1 MLSRTFFY
9 LSFFLLAT
17 CFNSNGQ
24 EAAAADSIK
33 AELANAKT
41 AEEKVKLL
49 DELSRTMM
57 NVNPQQSDE
66 YGQKLIAV
74 AEESRDRKLM
84 VKAYMSNGIRCSYFA
99 VKKEYTNKAIEFLN
113 RALLVAKENRLDEEA
128 GAVQLYLS
136 SVYLNVPDNDKAL
149 SYATLAFS
157 LISTLSNDS
166 LRAEAH
172 NVYGHV
178 YKVKNEKILA
188 LRNFLNA
195 LRIAEGIKNHP
206 LIRNCYLYLSDFYS
220 SIEDYDKAID
230 YFSMAY
236 KKLDITNEKN
246 VPYQRVVYIN
256 SIGNLFAQKKSYD
269 IAISHFERSIAMADS
284 LKFSNLKIPGYISL
298 LNQYLRMDQPGK
310 ALAYMNSPA
319 GENLK
324 KYLGN
329 FGMASI
335 IDNAYAVIYRD
346 LGRFDSAAY
355 YFNKAKPAFEQS
367 NSEASN
373 MSFYGQLAK
382 FYKLSGN
389 NQKAIEYYL
398 KVKEMSDKSGL
409 LENIQGAAKNLDT
422 LYTRMGNFQLAGK
435 YNAIYYQYKDSIDKQ
450 NREKELAQVEA
461 DDEQQRQTK
470 LLKEKDEND
479 RRRKSTQLIGIAI
492 FIAALFTA
500 LVMLGM
506 FKVSKAT
513 IRSLGFFAFIMLFEF
528 IFLVFKKNIAGI
540 TKGEPWKDL
549 AFMIALAALLVPLH
563 HWLEHKVIHYLTSHN
578 RLTTSGQSL
587 LSKFGRKTKP
597 AKPGV
602 NS

>member
-1 MLSRTFFY
+1 MHSRTFFC
-9 LSFFLLAT
+9 LSFFLLITLFKA
-17 CFNSNGQ
+17 NAQ

-33 AELANAKT
+33 AELAKAKT
-41 AEEKVKLL
+41 AEEKVKWL
-49 DELSRTMM
+49 DELSRVMM
-57 NVNPQQSDE
+57 NVNPQQGDE

-84 VKAYMSNGIRCSYFA
+84 VNAYMSNGIRCSYFA
-99 VKKEYTNKAIEFLN
+99 VKKEYTSKAIEFYN
-113 RALLVAKENRLDEEA
+113 RALQVARENRLDEEA

-136 SVYLNVPDNDKAL
+136 SIYLNVPDNDRAL
-149 SYATLAFS
+149 SYATQAFS
-157 LISTLSNDS
+157 LISTLTNDS

-188 LRNFLNA
+188 LRNFLSA
-195 LRIAEGIKNHP
+195 LRIAEEIKNHS

-230 YFSMAY
+230 YFSLAY
-236 KKLDITNEKN
+236 KKLDFTNEKN

-269 IAISHFERSIAMADS
+269 IAISYFERSIAMADS
-284 LKFSNLKIPGYISL
+284 LKFSTLKIPGYISL
-298 LNQYLRMDQPGK
+298 LNQYLRIDQPGK

-329 FGMASI
+329 FGMSSL

-355 YFNKAKPAFEQS
+355 YFNKAKPAIEQS

-382 FYKLSGN
+382 FYKVSGN

-422 LYTRMGNFQLAGK
+422 LYTRLGNFQLAGK

-450 NREKELAQVEA
+450 SREKELAQVEA
-461 DDEQQRQTK
+461 DDEQQRQAK
-470 LLKEKDEND
+470 LLKEKEEND
-479 RRRKSTQLIGIAI
+479 RRRKSTQLIAIAI

-506 FKVSKAT
+506 FKVSKGT

-528 IFLVFKKNIAGI
+528 IFLVFKKNIGGI
-540 TKGEPWKDL
+540 TGGEPWKDL

-578 RLTTSGQSL
+578 RLTTSGQNL
-587 LSKFGRKTKP
+587 LSKFSRKTKP
-597 AKPGV
+597 LKPDV

>member
-1 MLSRTFFY
+1 MLRRTFFY
-9 LSFFLLAT
+9 LPLFLLIN

-33 AELANAKT
+33 AELAKAKT

-49 DELSRTMM
+49 DELSRVMM
-57 NVNPQQSDE
+57 NINPQQGDE

-99 VKKEYTNKAIEFLN
+99 VKKEYTAKAIEFLN
-113 RALLVAKENRLDEEA
+113 RALQVAKDNRLDEEA
-128 GAVQLYLS
+128 GAAQLYLS

-284 LKFSNLKIPGYISL
+284 LKFSTMKIPGYISL

-329 FGMASI
+329 FGMSSL
-335 IDNAYAVIYRD
+335 IDNAFAVIYRD

-355 YFNKAKPAFEQS
+355 FFNKAKPAFEQS
-367 NSEASN
+367 NSEASI

-382 FYKLSGN
+382 FYKVSGN
-389 NQKAIEYYL
+389 NQKAVEYYL

-409 LENIQGAAKNLDT
+409 LENIQNASKNLDT
-422 LYTRMGNFQLAGK
+422 VYTRLGNFQLAGK

-450 NREKELAQVEA
+450 SREKELAQIEA

-470 LLKEKDEND
+470 LLKENEEND
-479 RRRKSTQLIGIAI
+479 RRRKSTQLIAIAI
-492 FIAALFTA
+492 FIAALFIA

-506 FKVSKAT
+506 FTVSKGT

-528 IFLVFKKNIAGI
+528 IFLVFKKNIGGI

-587 LSKFGRKTKP
+587 LSKLGRKTKP
-597 AKPGV
+597 VKPGI

>member
-1 MLSRTFFY
+1 MLSLKKYIF
-9 LSFFLLAT
+9 FFLLLLTAYD
-17 CFNSNGQ
+17 SQGQ
-24 EAAAADSIK
+24 EAAFVDSVK
-33 AELANAKT
+33 AELAKVT
-41 AEEKVKLL
+41 SAEDKVRLL
-49 DELSRTMM
+49 DELSKAMM
-57 NVNPQQSDE
+57 NISPQQADE
-66 YGQKLIAV
+66 YGQKLIVV

-84 VKAYMSNGIRCSYFA
+84 VKAYLSNGTRCSYFA
-99 VKKEYTNKAIEFLN
+99 VKKEYLNKAIEFFN
-113 RALLVAKENRLDEEA
+113 TALKIAQQNRLDEETGGIQLQLA
-128 GAVQLYLS
+128 GIYLTAS
-136 SVYLNVPDNDKAL
+136 DHDKAL
-149 SYATLAFS
+149 SYATQAFS
-157 LISTLSNDS
+157 LISTLPNDS

-172 NVYGHV
+172 NTYGFV
-178 YKVKNEKILA
+178 YKTKNEKILA

-195 LRIAEGIKNHP
+195 LRIAESINNNE
-206 LIRNCYLYLSDFYS
+206 LIRNCYIYLSDFYS

-236 KKLDITNEKN
+236 KKLDIVDEKN

-256 SIGNLFAQKKSYD
+256 SIGDLFAKKKSYD

-284 LKFSNLKIPGYISL
+284 LKFSNLKIPGYVSL

-310 ALAYMNSPA
+310 ALTYMNSPR

-329 FGMASI
+329 FGMSSI

-346 LGRFDSAAY
+346 LGQFDSADY
-355 YFNKAKPAFEQS
+355 YFNKAKPAFEKS

-373 MSFYGQLAK
+373 INFYGQLAK
-382 FYKLSGN
+382 FYKVSGN
-389 NQKAIEYYL
+389 NQKAVEYYL
-398 KVKEMSDKSGL
+398 KVKEMSDKIGL

-422 LYTRMGNFQLAGK
+422 LYTRLGNFQLAGK
-435 YNAIYYQYKDSIDKQ
+435 YNAVYYQYKDSIDKQ

-470 LLKEKDEND
+470 LQKEKDESD
-479 RRRKSTQLIGIAI
+479 KRRKSTQLIAIAI
-492 FIAALFTA
+492 FIAVLFTA

-506 FKVSKAT
+506 FKVSKST

-549 AFMIALAALLVPLH
+549 SFMIALAALLVPLH

-587 LSKFGRKTKP
+587 LSKLKRTIKP
-597 AKPGV
+597 AKPAA
-602 NS
+602 NP